1 MNTPWPWLEQQRG
14 VSRFG
19 FVRRDGTGLLG
30 AGIAEQVSGTS
41 IGEVLEQVQAR
52 GGTWFVGG
60 CFDPGAERAPW
71 WSPFGTASAWRP
83 HTLVSL
89 PGQALPAASAPAPH
103 RPPPEPPAHGP
114 HPDRAAWE
122 RMVEA
127 ADDSIARGQIEKVVL
142 ARSISEP
149 AATDALS
156 WLAGPSGKRDM
167 AFLFEPRPGLAFAG
181 LTPELLFERM
191 GAEVQSEALAGTNAN
206 TEEGR
211 ARLMASD
218 KDAREHALVVEAVH
232 ASLQPL
238 CDQLK
243 KTPLKLAPAGK
254 LVHRLVSF
262 RGALRAGVGDAQLAS
277 ALHPTPAVAGTP
289 ADAALSFLRTHE
301 PFDRGWYAGPVGIV
315 EPHRTTLAVAL
326 RCGLWGGDTRV
337 AYAGAGLVAG
347 SRAQA
352 EWDETEAKSLA
363 VRGR

>member
-14 VSRFG
+14 LSRFG
-19 FVRRDGTGLLG
+19 FLRRDGTGLLG
-30 AGIAEQVSGTS
+30 AGIAEQLQGAS
-41 IGEVLEQVQAR
+41 IGEVLDEVRER

-71 WSPFGTASAWRP
+71 WGPFGMASAWRP
-83 HTLVSL
+83 RALVSL
-89 PGQALPAASAPAPH
+89 PGRAVAVPAAPVPL
-103 RPPPEPPAHGP
+103 RPLPEPPAHGP

-127 ADDSIARGQIEKVVL
+127 AGDSIARGQIEKVVL

-149 AATDALS
+149 TATDALS
-156 WLAGPSGKRDM
+156 WLERPRGKRDM

-181 LTPELLFERM
+181 ITPELLFEREGM
-191 GAEVQSEALAGTNAN
+191 AVKSEALAGTNAN
-206 TEEGR
+206 TDDGR

-218 KDAREHALVVEAVH
+218 KDAREHALVVEAVQ

-238 CDQLK
+238 CDELE
-243 KTPLKLAPAGK
+243 KTGLELAPAGN

-262 RGALRAGVGDAQLAS
+262 QGALRAGIGDAQLAA

-289 ADAALSFLRTHE
+289 AEAALSFLRVHE
-301 PFDRGWYAGPVGIV
+301 PFDRGWYAGPIGIV
-315 EPHRTTLAVAL
+315 EPDRTTMAVAL
-326 RCGLWGGDTRV
+326 RCGLWRGETRV

-352 EWDETEAKSLA
+352 EWDETEAKSQA